1 MMRTGSCPVDFNR
14 FRSHTE
20 NLLIDVKQ
28 LSENYMVEMIKNCLH
43 VHIKL
48 LINSLIPY
56 MNVTASLSVCTEGI
70 R

>member
-1 MMRTGSCPVDFNR
+1 MLRIGSCPADFNR
-14 FRSHTE
+14 FK
-20 NLLIDVKQ
+20 NVLIDVKQ

-56 MNVTASLSVCTEGI
+56 INVTASLSVCTEGT

>member
-1 MMRTGSCPVDFNR
+1 MMRTGSSPADFNR
-14 FRSHTE
+14 FK
-20 NLLIDVKQ
+20 NVLIDVKQ
-28 LSENYMVEMIKNCLH
+28 LSENYRVEMIKNCLH

-56 MNVTASLSVCTEGI
+56 INVTASLSVCTEGI